1 MSATTL
7 AKLKITVCHTNLLAL
22 GGAERVARDVIQ
34 AFVASGHDVRGI
46 SAYGKPGFVAS
57 APVAVFG
64 NRSLLQRIMRRVMG
78 AKPTVRDLGSQF
90 SRHLPTGTDLIVC
103 CHVSVLPAALEAA
116 RDRRIPVI
124 LIGHGIEVW
133 RDWTPDVETAIRQCD
148 RVVGVSTYTAE
159 SLRRRLGDAVP
170 VDVIS
175 PGVNLSHFVATPL
188 ADRSDRPLLLTVSR
202 LDAAERYKGHDLV
215 LEALPRIRSRF
226 PGVRY
231 AIVGRG
237 NDAQRLKDLALH
249 HGVAACTRF
258 YESCDDAQL
267 AELYREADL
276 FVMPSRTGRSPDGS
290 WAGEGFGI
298 VYAEAAACG
307 RASIAAHEGG
317 QVDIVKDRKTGRLV
331 PPTAPDVADA
341 VIECLADRSML
352 ARMGLAAREHVESC
366 FTIQIFNSRW
376 CSAAERTVHAITS
389 GAI

>member
-1 MSATTL
+1 M
-7 AKLKITVCHTNLLAL
+7 KIAVCHTNLLAL
-22 GGAERVARDVIQ
+22 GGAERVARDVIN
-34 AFVASGHDVRGI
+34 AFVAARHDVRGI
-46 SAYGKPGFVAS
+46 SAYGKPGFVGS
-57 APVAVFG
+57 APAAVFG
-64 NRSLLQRIMRRVMG
+64 MNSLPQRIVRRVLG
-78 AKPTVRDLGSQF
+78 IQPTVRDLGNRF
-90 SRHLPTGTDLIVC
+90 SRHLSRGTDLIVC
-103 CHVSVLPAALEAA
+103 CHVSTLLVALEAA

-133 RDWTPDVETAIRQCD
+133 RDWSPDVETAIRQCA

-175 PGVNLSHFVATPL
+175 PGVDLSRFIVTPL

-202 LDAAERYKGHDLV
+202 LDAAERYKGHELV
-215 LEALPRIRSRF
+215 LEALPAIRSRF
-226 PGVRY
+226 PGVQY

-237 NDAQRLKDLALH
+237 NDAHRLKDLALH

-258 YESCDDAQL
+258 YESCDDVQL
-267 AELYREADL
+267 ADLYREADL

-307 RASIAAHEGG
+307 RPSIAAHEGG
-317 QVDIVKDRKTGRLV
+317 QVDIVKDRETGRLV
-331 PPTAPDVADA
+331 APTAPAVAEA
-341 VIECLADRSML
+341 VIECLADRPML
-352 ARMGLAAREHVESC
+352 ARMGLAARKRVESH

-376 CSAAERTVHAITS
+376 CAVAELAVHGPASAAT
-389 GAI
+389 